1 MSRTGKPVTDE
12 EAATAPHSPAPPSS
26 DCATGAGLERLSR
39 GFALAGGVLLI
50 GVMVMTV
57 VSVFGRYLL
66 NAPIPGDYEIT
77 ELACGVAVF
86 AFFPYCH
93 TRNGNIVVEFFTER
107 MRPRHKAALEAVHNC
122 AFTIVAGLITWRLFV
137 GGMHKFIDGETTL
150 FLGVPLHWAYFP
162 ALLGAVLLTVV
173 CAVVVNRRLRAL
185 WR

>member
-1 MSRTGKPVTDE
+1 MSRAGKPVTDE

-26 DCATGAGLERLSR
+26 DDATGAGLARLSR

-86 AFFPYCH
+86 AFSP
-93 TRNGNIVVEFFTER
+93 TATPGTAISS
-107 MRPRHKAALEAVHNC
+107 
-122 AFTIVAGLITWRLFV
+122 
-137 GGMHKFIDGETTL
+137 
-150 FLGVPLHWAYFP
+150 
-162 ALLGAVLLTVV
+162 
-173 CAVVVNRRLRAL
+173 
-185 WR
+185 

>member
-1 MSRTGKPVTDE
+1 MSRAGKPVTDE
-12 EAATAPHSPAPPSS
+12 EAATAPHSPAPPLP
-26 DCATGAGLERLSR
+26 DDAIGAGLERLSR

-57 VSVFGRYLL
+57 ISVFGRYLL

-107 MRPRHKAALEAVHNC
+107 MPPAPQGGIGGGAQLRLHDGCRPDHMALV
-122 AFTIVAGLITWRLFV
+122 
-137 GGMHKFIDGETTL
+137 
-150 FLGVPLHWAYFP
+150 
-162 ALLGAVLLTVV
+162 
-173 CAVVVNRRLRAL
+173 RRRRAQA
-185 WR
+185 R